1 MIRPDFWDDEK
12 LSTISRDARLI
23 FIALWNFSDDYGT
36 VKAHPVW
43 LKNHIFPYDEGL
55 KLGTFTSWLKE
66 IETLRAIIPFQD
78 NGESYYFITNFKKHQ
93 TINHPSNARNP
104 EPPGNILE
112 HYRSPTVALPT
123 EVNISK
129 VNIIEKNSSGQKCT
143 DEKNGS
149 GQKCTA
155 KNDEF
160 EQFWATYPKK
170 KNKGRA
176 ESTWNKLKKLK
187 KLPDITIILTKLDE
201 LKKAHEWTK
210 EDGEYIPHPASWL
223 NAAGWNDEVNQ
234 KETEMTPE
242 EREEWGK
249 GLEKK

>member
-1 MIRPDFWDDEK
+1 MIRPYFWDDEK
-12 LSTISRDARLI
+12 LSTISCDARLV
-23 FIALWNFSDDYGT
+23 FIALWNFSDDYGV

-55 KLGTFTSWLKE
+55 KLGTFTNWLKE
-66 IETLRAIIPFQD
+66 IETLGAIIPFQD
-78 NGESYYFITNFKKHQ
+78 NGESYYFIKNFKKHQ
-93 TINHPSNARNP
+93 TINRPSALRNP
-104 EPPGNILE
+104 EPPDNILE
-112 HYRSPTVALPT
+112 HSRPTHDPLT
-123 EVNISK
+123 DEVKYKLNISK
-129 VNIIEKNSSGQKCT
+129 EEKNSSGQKCT
-143 DEKNGS
+143 DEKNRS

-155 KNDEF
+155 TKDEF
-160 EQFWATYPKK
+160 GQFWATYPKK

-176 ESTWNKLKKLK
+176 EDTWKKLKKLK

-234 KETEMTPE
+234 KQEMTPE
-242 EREEWGK
+242 QLKKWGNW
-249 GLEKK
+249 EK